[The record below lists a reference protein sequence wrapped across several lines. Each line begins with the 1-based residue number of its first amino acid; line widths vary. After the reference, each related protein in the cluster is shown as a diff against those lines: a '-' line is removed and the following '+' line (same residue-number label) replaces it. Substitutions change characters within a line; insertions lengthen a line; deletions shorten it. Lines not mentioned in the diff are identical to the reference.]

1 MHTLTQNC
9 KFILYTLPFLRI
21 DEYIPAISNDK
32 VSGNFCLGGGFFL
45 ATATA
50 VTVVVIADF
59 MMLTS
64 SLTG

>member
-1 MHTLTQNC
+1 MHTLAQDG
-9 KFILYTLPFLRI
+9 KFILYTLPFLWI
-21 DEYIPAISNDK
+21 DKNVPAISNDK
-32 VSGNFCLGGGFFL
+32 VSSNFCLGGGFFL

-64 SLTG
+64 SSTD